1 MAFADAPSVM
11 NCHLKD
17 YTTIILPDRHIVLRF
32 LWRKNIGHHCGPS
45 MMVSMSCVV
54 VIDHII
60 FLMRIFSLCYIW
72 IEIKDWWFDRGY
84 VPHDFHIWRRILSF
98 CCNCNQIKRW
108 LLAIWI
114 TPNPMCFKYKAKF
127 FINDVI
133 FSSYLMFLHHWW

>member
-1 MAFADAPSVM
+1 MAVADAPSVM

-32 LWRKNIGHHCGPS
+32 LWGKNIGHHCGPS

-114 TPNPMCFKYKAKF
+114 TPDRFWLFWIVCSNCWRSDH
-127 FINDVI
+127 ILLT
-133 FSSYLMFLHHWW
+133 STESHL